1 MRNTSLLFK
10 PPSVWFLWQTKLTN
24 IIGKVSDKKFQK
36 RRLSSKKQ
44 KTKKTFIHDLLS
56 VHTISMKNKKTRNSR
71 RERRR
76 IITIV
81 EILYW

>member
-10 PPSVWFLWQTKLTN
+10 QTKLTN
-24 IIGKVSDKKFQK
+24 ITGKVSDKKFQK
-36 RRLSSKKQ
+36 RRLSSKK
-44 KTKKTFIHDLLS
+44 KKTFIHDLLS